1 MDRRDVASWLQG
13 PKQTLEDQGYD
24 FGYKGERLGLPE
36 SGPGSVAPL
45 GRRVLALII
54 DWFACL
60 LVARLLFSGNDQDVS
75 LATLVIFA
83 IMTIVLL
90 SFGGASFGHRIMGLR
105 VVSTNGGAVSIPRAI
120 LRTLLLCLVVPAVVW
135 DRDQR
140 GVHDQVA
147 NSVVV
152 RVR

>member
-13 PKQTLEDQGYD
+13 PRQTLEDQGYE

-36 SGPGSVAPL
+36 SGPGSVAPM
-45 GRRVLALII
+45 GRRVVALIV
-54 DWFACL
+54 DWLASM
-60 LVARLLFSGNDQDVS
+60 LVARLLFGGDGQDLS
-75 LATLVIFA
+75 LETLAVFA
-83 IMTIVLL
+83 LMTIVLL
-90 SFGGASFGHRIMGLR
+90 SFGGASFGQRLMGLR
-105 VVSTNGGAVSIPRAI
+105 VVSVTGGAVSIPRVV

-140 GVHDQVA
+140 GLHDQA
-147 NSVVV
+147 AKSVVV

>member
-13 PKQTLEDQGYD
+13 PRQTLEDQGYE

-36 SGPGSVAPL
+36 SGPGSVAPM
-45 GRRVLALII
+45 GRRVVALIV
-54 DWFACL
+54 DWLASM
-60 LVARLLFSGNDQDVS
+60 LVARLLFGGDGQDLS
-75 LATLVIFA
+75 LETLAVFA
-83 IMTIVLL
+83 LMTMVLL
-90 SFGGASFGHRIMGLR
+90 SFGGASFGQRLMGLR
-105 VVSTNGGAVSIPRAI
+105 VVSVTGGAVSIPRVV

-140 GVHDQVA
+140 GLHDQA
-147 NSVVV
+147 AKSVVV

>member
-13 PKQTLEDQGYD
+13 PRQTLEDQGYD

-36 SGPGSVAPL
+36 TGPGSVAPM
-45 GRRVLALII
+45 GRRVLALLI
-54 DWFACL
+54 DWLASM
-60 LVARLLFSGNDQDVS
+60 LVARLLFGGDGQDLS
-75 LATLVIFA
+75 LETLGVFA
-83 IMTIVLL
+83 LMTMVLL
-90 SFGGASFGHRIMGLR
+90 AFGGSSFGQRLLGLR
-105 VVSTNGGAVSIPRAI
+105 VVSVTGGSVSIPRVI

-140 GVHDQVA
+140 GLHDQA
-147 NSVVV
+147 AKSVVV